1 MREWASGEGTM
12 GAEEDDA
19 AERGEAASRQ
29 GLGSERSRGVP
40 EKPADGSPSGTGE
53 KAAEEKTK

>member
-1 MREWASGEGTM
+1 MCLREWASGERTM

-19 AERGEAASRQ
+19 AERGL
-29 GLGSERSRGVP
+29 GLEHSRGVP

-53 KAAEEKTK
+53 KATEEKTK